1 MYREKISAKIESNE
15 YPILIGND
23 LISNISEFLLKLK
36 IDQNLL
42 IVHDSFFSG
51 NELKM
56 LINNLKN
63 NFFKVETYSIS
74 GGKVNKNFNEV
85 LKIYSVLEEKNY
97 ARDSTIIAFGGGIVG
112 DLAGFVAS
120 TWYRGMN
127 LVHIPTTLMGMVDSS
142 VGGKVAINFRDS
154 INSIGNYH
162 HPILNLMDIKY
173 LQSLSERDFNSGISE
188 VIKYGIICDINF
200 LNFLKKNRKKII
212 NREPKIMIECITKSI
227 KIKLDHVINDV
238 RESNKRLKLN
248 YGHTIGHSIETTTKK
263 SNGEEFY
270 RHGEGVS
277 LGIMASLNI
286 SYNRGLINI
295 DDYESI
301 KELLEFFKLPVQMS
315 CKSIKIKSSELARQC
330 FENTFKD
337 KKRKNQKLRFILT
350 GPIGQSSIVNDIQD
364 NEIRDSIEKLI
375 NG

>member
-1 MYREKISAKIESNE
+1 MNLKKITAKIESSK
-15 YPILIGND
+15 YQIVIGNN
-23 LISNISEFLLKLK
+23 LISNISEFLLELK
-36 IDQNLL
+36 IDKNIL

-56 LINNLKN
+56 LISNLKIN
-63 NFFKVETYSIS
+63 KFKVDAYSIS

-85 LKIYSVLEEKNY
+85 LKIYSILDERNY

-127 LVHIPTTLMGMVDSS
+127 LVHIPSTLMGMVDSS

-173 LQSLSERDFNSGISE
+173 LQSLSDRDFNSGISE
-188 VIKYGIICDINF
+188 VIKYGIISDIKF
-200 LNFLKKNRKKII
+200 LNFIKKNRKKII
-212 NREPKIMIECITKSI
+212 KRDTKIMIECISKSI

-263 SNGEEFY
+263 SNGEEFF

-286 SYNRGLINI
+286 SYDRGLIDI

-301 KELLEFFKLPVQMS
+301 KELFEFFELPVNMS
-315 CKSIKIKSSELARQC
+315 CKSIKINSNDLAKLC
-330 FENTFKD
+330 FQNTFKD
-337 KKRKNQKLRFILT
+337 KKRKDQKLRFILT
-350 GPIGQSSIVNDIQD
+350 GPIGKASIVNDIQ
-364 NEIRDSIEKLI
+364 NSEIRNSIGKLI
-375 NG
+375 NE